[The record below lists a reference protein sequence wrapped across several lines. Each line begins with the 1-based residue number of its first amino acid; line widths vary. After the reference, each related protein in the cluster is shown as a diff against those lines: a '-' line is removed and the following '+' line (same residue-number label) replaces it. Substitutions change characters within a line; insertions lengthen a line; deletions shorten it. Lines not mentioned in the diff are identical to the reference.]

1 MPSWPINF
9 DLRVQNDTDLIEKL
23 AVIRATAS
31 TIRGVPLTP
40 QTQDR
45 LHSMNIV
52 RAVAGTTG
60 IEGVTLTEQEVDAV
74 LSGEDMMLPPSRQR
88 EEQEVVNANELFL
101 RVEQLLTANPQ
112 AALTEQRLREF
123 HTILTSG
130 IDYRNNTPGRYRT
143 HTVTA
148 GDYVAPP
155 AEDVP
160 KLMTQFIM
168 WLNEGSGARMN
179 PIVRAIVA
187 HFLLV
192 SIHPFGDGNGRLSRG
207 VESFLLYRAGIN
219 VRGFYSLANFYYQ
232 DRQAYID
239 ALTAVR
245 FHSDPDV
252 TPFVRFALTG
262 LEQELEWVHHKVIDE
277 TRMIAF
283 HDYAG
288 EQITKGGGLGRPT
301 GRRQLNF
308 IRMLRAEQVT
318 AADIRSGRH
327 ALAGLYRRVGN
338 RTFSRDINALRN
350 LGLIVYENGVVRA
363 NIEVIDQYTAG

>member
-9 DLRVQNDTDLIEKL
+9 DLRVQNNTDLIEKL